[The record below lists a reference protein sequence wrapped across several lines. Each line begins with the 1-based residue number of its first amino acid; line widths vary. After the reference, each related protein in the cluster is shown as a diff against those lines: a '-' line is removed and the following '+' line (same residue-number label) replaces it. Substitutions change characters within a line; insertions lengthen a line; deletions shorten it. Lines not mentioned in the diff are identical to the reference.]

1 MAAASWA
8 SAKSTANALKAAPL
22 AQDAK
27 GTAIVAAG
35 AAKKGLAKAGG
46 AAVTGITA
54 AGGLAKKSFAKLPAK
69 GKVAVVGGS
78 LVLGAAA
85 VAHVVYH
92 HGKKVDEQQVAAEE
106 QQAAVEEQQVSADDQ
121 VPEAP
126 AQDAEAGQQ

>member
-1 MAAASWA
+1 MAVIKNNKTGMWEVRTYYKDLTGVRKQK
-8 SAKSTANALKAAPL
+8 AKR
-22 AQDAK
+22 
-27 GTAIVAAG
+27 G
-35 AAKKGLAKAGG
+35 
-46 AAVTGITA
+46 
-54 AGGLAKKSFAKLPAK
+54 FAKLPAK

-92 HGKKVDEQQVAAEE
+92 HGKKVDEQQAAAEE
-106 QQAAVEEQQVSADDQ
+106 QQTALEEQQVSADDQ